1 MSELFPEGLKV
12 KDPHA
17 KNALYVD
24 EAAFATGVQ
33 WPAFVTK
40 DPDLFF
46 HAKRNVHF
54 QSTLMSLKVSGKKA
68 AEVLTKLKREAGEIG
83 ADEIVK
89 FVSRESTSDGNS
101 IAIALRV
108 VKADGKVGKKPAKK
122 AAKKAAPPSPP
133 PAPPAMPADA
143 TISE

>member
-33 WPAFVTK
+33 WPAFFTK
-40 DPDLFF
+40 DADLFF

-54 QSTLMSLKVSGKKA
+54 HSTLMSLKVSGKKA
-68 AEVLTKLKREAGEIG
+68 AELLTEVKRKAGEIG
-83 ADEIVK
+83 DDEAIK
-89 FVSRESTSDGNS
+89 FFSRESTSDGNS
-101 IAIALRV
+101 IAIALRA
-108 VKADGKVGKKPAKK
+108 VKVEGKTGKAGKKP
-122 AAKKAAPPSPP
+122 AKKAAPPSPP